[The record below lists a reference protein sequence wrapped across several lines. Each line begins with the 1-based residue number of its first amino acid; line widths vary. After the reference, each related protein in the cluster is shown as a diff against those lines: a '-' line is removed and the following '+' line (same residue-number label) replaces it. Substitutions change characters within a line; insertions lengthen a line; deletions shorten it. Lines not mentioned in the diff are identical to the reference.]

1 MGEPANPMDNHVRH
15 NSLCAVITMD
25 TRSWN
30 EKTVK
35 SSVTETETEIDF
47 YCQSQITILKNSSKR
62 TSHYKIMLVNPV
74 RSNKGPVINVINS
87 SYSKYFIASLF
98 SG

>member
-1 MGEPANPMDNHVRH
+1 
-15 NSLCAVITMD
+15 MD

-35 SSVTETETEIDF
+35 SSVTETEIKS

-62 TSHYKIMLVNPV
+62 TSQYKIELAEEV
-74 RSNKGPVINVINS
+74 RSYVQGVSIWWM
-87 SYSKYFIASLF
+87 YYASLSYKF
-98 SG
+98 EMAVQYEPI

>member
-1 MGEPANPMDNHVRH
+1 
-15 NSLCAVITMD
+15 MD

-35 SSVTETETEIDF
+35 SSVTETEIDF

-62 TSHYKIMLVNPV
+62 TSHYKIKLVNPV